1 MALTNVR
8 CRPGDVKDFVKKI
21 KQEDLRIEMRRKMLI
36 KQAERI
42 AQARAKAQQA
52 AASKEGAA
60 STPNLSA
67 VANSSPTS
75 PAIPSSTSASSQD
88 GLKPPGTPTLLHPSL
103 PAKPGANGE
112 NAAAS
117 PGRVSTPNPQPAAP
131 ATPTPSAPAPEPAP
145 IVLPPDEQIMKHE
158 EVSSQIT
165 VSSATL
171 VLAVRV

>member
-1 MALTNVR
+1 M
-8 CRPGDVKDFVKKI
+8 KDFVKKI

-52 AASKEGAA
+52 AAPKEGAA

-67 VANSSPTS
+67 AANSSPTS

-103 PAKPGANGE
+103 PAKPGSTPSE
-112 NAAAS
+112 NAGAS
-117 PGRVSTPNPQPAAP
+117 PVRVSTPNGPPATP
-131 ATPTPSAPAPEPAP
+131 ATPTPSA
-145 IVLPPDEQIMKHE
+145 
-158 EVSSQIT
+158 
-165 VSSATL
+165 
-171 VLAVRV
+171 